1 MATKIDI
8 RPAWVAE
15 KPFVTSLLQSEK
27 NQASVKFST
36 ESCVEISMTNIT
48 IVGQVDFGPEA
59 IAKMFM
65 KSMFACACVGGGNY
79 GKEPFCLYVRPL
91 ELHLKRL
98 SFIEFWEI
106 LHGIHQVDSDVDNE
120 KGASIKLNSG

>member
-1 MATKIDI
+1 MAIKIDI

-15 KPFVTSLLQSEK
+15 KPFVTSLLQSKK

-36 ESCVEISMTNIT
+36 ESFCENSMTIIT

-65 KSMFACACVGGGNY
+65 KSVFACACVGGGGGQNMV
-79 GKEPFCLYVRPL
+79 GNPL
-91 ELHLKRL
+91 
-98 SFIEFWEI
+98 SVPTPI
-106 LHGIHQVDSDVDNE
+106 
-120 KGASIKLNSG
+120 

>member
-1 MATKIDI
+1 MIVSTHSKCEKRVATKIDI

-36 ESCVEISMTNIT
+36 ESCVEISMTIIT

-65 KSMFACACVGGGNY
+65 KSMFVCACVGGGNM
-79 GKEPFCLYVRPL
+79 ERNPFVCTYA
-91 ELHLKRL
+91 HL
-98 SFIEFWEI
+98 SCT
-106 LHGIHQVDSDVDNE
+106 
-120 KGASIKLNSG
+120 

>member
-15 KPFVTSLLQSEK
+15 KTFVTSLLQSEK

-36 ESCVEISMTNIT
+36 ESFCENSMTIIT

-65 KSMFACACVGGGNY
+65 KSVFACACVGGGNME
-79 GKEPFCLYVRPL
+79 GNPF
-91 ELHLKRL
+91 ELHSKRL
-98 SFIEFWEI
+98 SY
-106 LHGIHQVDSDVDNE
+106 
-120 KGASIKLNSG
+120 